1 MKYSELGR
9 TGIQV
14 SRVCLGT
21 MTFGEQNTPSE
32 SFAQMDAARDAGINF
47 FDTAELYPVPP
58 RAETYARTEE
68 IVGDWLS
75 KRGGRGRLVL
85 ATKAAGPGWDY
96 IRPGP
101 LVYRPEQLREALDGS
116 LKRLK
121 TDYVDLYQ
129 LHWPERSANN
139 FGRLGYD
146 HRQNERFVPFEDV
159 LATLADEVRA
169 GRIRAIGVSNETPW
183 GVMQFLARAETA
195 GLPRIVSIQ
204 NPYNLLNR
212 SFEIGLAE
220 IAIRESCGLLA
231 YSPLAFG
238 VLSGKYL
245 NGSKPPRGR
254 LTLFSRFQ
262 RYSKPQAVEATRQYV
277 DLARENGLS
286 PAQMALAFV
295 YDRPFITSTIIG
307 ATTLDQLRENIAAL
321 DFSLDDTLVA
331 GIERIH
337 EAISNPAP

>member
-1 MKYSELGR
+1 
-9 TGIQV
+9 
-14 SRVCLGT
+14 
-21 MTFGEQNTPSE
+21 MTYGEQNTPAE
-32 SFAQMDAARDAGINF
+32 AFAQMDLARDAGINF

-58 RAETYARTEE
+58 RAETYGRTEE
-68 IVGDWLS
+68 IVGDWLKS
-75 KRGGRGRLVL
+75 RGGRQDVIL

-101 LVYRPEQLREALDGS
+101 LVYRPEHIRAALDGS
-116 LKRLK
+116 LKRLR

-129 LHWPERSANN
+129 LHWPERSANI

-146 HRQNERFVPFEDV
+146 HRGDERFVPFEDI
-159 LATLADEVRA
+159 LGTLGDEIAA
-169 GRIRAIGVSNETPW
+169 GRVRAIGVSNETPW
-183 GVMQFLARAETA
+183 GLMRFLACSEASR
-195 GLPRIVSIQ
+195 LPRMVSIQ

-212 SFEIGLAE
+212 AFEVGLAE

-238 VLSGKYL
+238 ALSGKYL
-245 NGSKPPRGR
+245 DGAKPPRGR

-262 RYSKPQAVEATRQYV
+262 RYSKPKAVEAIRHYV
-277 DLARENGLS
+277 DLARESGVS
-286 PAQMALAFV
+286 PARMALAYV
-295 YDRPFITSTIIG
+295 YQRPFVTSTIIG

-321 DFSLDDTLVA
+321 DFSLDESLLA

-337 EAISNPAP
+337 EAIPNPAP